1 MFVINIKSEREKIE
15 KLQATIKTEIQNLKR
30 DEELIGKKT
39 STLAILYKKI
49 CLFDK
54 SKSDAVKI
62 YLTNQIE
69 QARIGDKAKDVKELE
84 KELSIV

>member
-1 MFVINIKSEREKIE
+1 MK
-15 KLQATIKTEIQNLKR
+15 
-30 DEELIGKKT
+30 
-39 STLAILYKKI
+39 LAIQYQVFKKI
-49 CLFDK
+49 CFVDK